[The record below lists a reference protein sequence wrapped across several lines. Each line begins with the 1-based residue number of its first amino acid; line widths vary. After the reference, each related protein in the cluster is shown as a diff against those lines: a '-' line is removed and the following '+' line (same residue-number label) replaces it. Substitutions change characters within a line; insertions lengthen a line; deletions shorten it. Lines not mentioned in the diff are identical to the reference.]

1 MACATKVTT
10 LGMVIGP
17 RRQSTGKYD
26 LTTIR
31 LTPAEGSFLPG
42 APAERVYIRGVWP
55 SNSTSDSNSSED
67 SPHTDLWL
75 AAERPKSS

>member
-1 MACATKVTT
+1 MACATKVTM

-17 RRQSTGKYD
+17 RRQPTGKYD

-42 APAERVYIRGVWP
+42 APAESVYIRGG
-55 SNSTSDSNSSED
+55 
-67 SPHTDLWL
+67 L
-75 AAERPKSS
+75 ALQ